1 MELEKAIPLVLK
13 KHRKAAGLSQ
23 EQLALESGLDRTYI
37 SFLERGLRKPTIH
50 TLFRLCSALS
60 VQPSV
65 FIQEVEK
72 TIENSSDTSIN

>member
-13 KHRKAAGLSQ
+13 KYRKAAGLSQ

-37 SFLERGLRKPTIH
+37 SFLERGHRKPTIH
-50 TLFRLCSALS
+50 TLFRLCSALN

-72 TIENSSDTSIN
+72 IIENSSDTSIN